1 MPLLKVIDTGNA
13 IVYLWKIEE
22 SVDELTTGINLREAS
37 STRLSNM
44 KSEVHKQGF
53 LSIRQLLK
61 VAGYS
66 DSELLYDTNG
76 KPYLTDNKCI
86 SISHS
91 FQYATIIISNENV
104 GIDIEMKREKIKRI
118 AAKFCS
124 SKELA
129 VVEESDNDIL
139 ALTTIWC
146 AKEAM
151 FKMCDS
157 RSLSFKDHMY
167 VDFRQS
173 ICEVNANVFNKQF
186 SFESIDL
193 CDFLL
198 VYAFEK

>member
-1 MPLLKVIDTGNA
+1 MPLLKVIDSRNA

-22 SVDELTTGINLREAS
+22 SVEELTTGINLREAS
-37 STRLSNM
+37 SQRLSSM

-66 DSELLYDTNG
+66 DSELLYDING
-76 KPYLTDNKCI
+76 KPYLTDKKCI

-118 AAKFCS
+118 AGKFS
-124 SKELA
+124 SLKELA
-129 VVEESDNDIL
+129 AVEESDNDIL

-157 RSLSFKDHMY
+157 RSLSFKDDMY
-167 VDFRQS
+167 VDFGQS
-173 ICEVNANVFNKQF
+173 VCEVNTKIFSKQF
-186 SFESIDL
+186 NFESVDL
-193 CDFLL
+193 HDFLL

>member
-1 MPLLKVIDTGNA
+1 MPLLKVTDTGNA
-13 IVYLWKIEE
+13 IVYLWRIEE
-22 SVDELTTGINLREAS
+22 SVEELLAGVNLREES
-37 STRLSNM
+37 STRLSSM

-76 KPYLTDNKCI
+76 KPYLTDKKCI

-118 AAKFCS
+118 AVKFCS
-124 SKELA
+124 LNELA
-129 VVEESDNDIL
+129 AVEESDNDIL
-139 ALTTIWC
+139 ELTTIWC

-157 RSLSFKDHMY
+157 RSLSFKDHMS
-167 VDFRQS
+167 VDVKQS
-173 ICEVNANVFNKQF
+173 ICEVNAKAFNKQF
-186 SFESIDL
+186 SFESVDL
-193 CDFLL
+193 EDFLL